1 MDDDTVLTFFGKA
14 GEFIPNEPKK
24 DVCWNYANCK
34 EIIIKDKKKGYRQC
48 SICKG
53 YVCPRCGNC
62 HCTNPNLK
70 GEVRLEKNREKAREK
85 LRNPFS
91 LPDDETKELHEDFE
105 RVFRLKFNRFRF
117 DSWVDSEI
125 EELLEDFECVY
136 GSYAK
141 MKFREL
147 CEELGCNVSEE
158 IQTRIRRKSERFGFT
173 ETPRMVTEDEF
184 PFFIGIEEDE
194 IELPFP
200 DVEIPNLPKNES
212 EGFSFAD
219 IEDWQRKLKKK

>member
-70 GEVRLEKNREKAREK
+70 GEVRLERKKREAREK
-85 LRNPFS
+85 LHSPLS
-91 LPDDETKELHEDFE
+91 LEDIEIKKIREDFE
-105 RVFRLKFNRFRF
+105 RVFRLFTGTTNWQCVRLLDFYRQSLTIYI
-117 DSWVDSEI
+117 DQIADI
-125 EELLEDFECVY
+125 EQENELSLPVCLSICKQY
-136 GSYAK
+136 
-141 MKFREL
+141 
-147 CEELGCNVSEE
+147 
-158 IQTRIRRKSERFGFT
+158 FT
-173 ETPRMVTEDEF
+173 MC
-184 PFFIGIEEDE
+184 ISNIEA
-194 IELPFP
+194 IEK
-200 DVEIPNLPKNES
+200 EN
-212 EGFSFAD
+212 GFSFPD
-219 IEDWQRKLKKK
+219 TEI